1 MTMQKNVNKNTETE
15 IYKIG
20 LEKIVSPNILYF
32 KSKHIIDDVFK
43 ELFKECNFERREM
56 LRKSI
61 QHRLVIL
68 LIILKNCGY
77 IAKYNRV
84 VWKKIKSFPEN
95 DLKFN
100 SEILYRCQNCRK
112 FSINK

>member
-1 MTMQKNVNKNTETE
+1 MTMLKTVNKKTRNE

-20 LEKIVSPNILYF
+20 LERIGSPNILYF
-32 KSKHIIDDVFK
+32 KSIHIIDDVFNEIYK
-43 ELFKECNFERREM
+43 GSNLERKEM

-68 LIILKNCGY
+68 LVILKNCGY

-84 VWKKIKSFPEN
+84 VWKKIKAFPEN

-100 SEILYRCQNCRK
+100 SEILYRCQNCGK
-112 FSINK
+112 YTINK